1 MGLFSRLT
9 GDDSGNARR
18 PNHASTAD
26 YIDLSD
32 YAANEKTGDGAAATY
47 VRVAEIR
54 SLDDLKHLASYVYDG
69 NMLILDFKSVQ
80 EDEILLRRL
89 TNDLR
94 KIAQDTGGDIA
105 GLGAHHILLT
115 PTGIK
120 VDRRKVQTPKEEPV
134 HAHVPRTAPVP
145 AAAPARTNGRRA

>member
-1 MGLFSRLT
+1 MGIVSKLF
-9 GDDSGNARR
+9 GDESAPARR
-18 PNHASTAD
+18 QNASTSD

-32 YAANEKTGDGAAATY
+32 YQGNEKTGEGAASTY
-47 VRVAEIR
+47 IR
-54 SLDDLKHLASYVYDG
+54 FADLRQLDDLKQFSSYVYDG
-69 NMLILDFKSVQ
+69 NMLILDFKAVQ
-80 EDEILLRRL
+80 SDEILLRRL
-89 TNDLR
+89 TNELR
-94 KIAQDTGGDIA
+94 KIAADTGGDIA
-105 GLGAHHILLT
+105 GLGDHHILLT